1 MKAVTNR
8 AGKCT
13 CEFMVELH
21 FKKEHAEKEKTD
33 DSSREWEKILSE
45 ANKFLRQDE
54 QKSRW
59 TAKECIVVL
68 KHLRQ
73 SKDEKIPKLKNDAS
87 LLHDE

>member
-45 ANKFLRQDE
+45 ANAFL
-54 QKSRW
+54 
-59 TAKECIVVL
+59 
-68 KHLRQ
+68 
-73 SKDEKIPKLKNDAS
+73 
-87 LLHDE
+87 